1 MDEYAQSMQMYTSDL
16 FNHVRANLSK
26 CFVCVNTSF
35 PSSKLFVAMYTK
47 YLFWAL
53 FILPATMRPFLEV
66 K

>member
-1 MDEYAQSMQMYTSDL
+1 MDEYAQSMQIHQIYLTMCELIFQS
-16 FNHVRANLSK
+16 
-26 CFVCVNTSF
+26 FVCVNTSF

-53 FILPATMRPFLEV
+53 FIFPATMRPFLEV